1 MPLSDRPDPDAAP
14 DANADAQRIMR
25 QALEVVDRSIV
36 AMAADETRPI
46 PDIRSLRMRRLGDS
60 ELVVF
65 PLILGASTFGWT
77 AGADTSTEI
86 LDAYLEAG
94 GNAIDTADSYSA
106 GRSETVIGAWLRDR
120 RVREGLVISTKIAQS
135 SENPGLSA
143 QSIAKSVDASL
154 QRLGVE
160 HLDLLYFHLDDRSV
174 PLEESLMA
182 ADALVRSG
190 KVRYLAASGFDG
202 DRLMQ
207 ARILAGQLDLPRFLA
222 VQVPYNLLQRDE
234 FEQRLFPVVRA
245 QQLAAVPFS
254 SLASG
259 FLTGKY
265 RGRVKGERGS
275 EAHSRATRAAQF
287 ASKRG
292 FRVLDALEDVAEDH
306 DRSPAAVAL
315 AWLLTKP
322 LVTAPVVSVSRPE
335 QLADLLTAPRLN
347 LTRHQVALLDRVS
360 AG

>member
-1 MPLSDRPDPDAAP
+1 
-14 DANADAQRIMR
+14 
-25 QALEVVDRSIV
+25 
-36 AMAADETRPI
+36 
-46 PDIRSLRMRRLGDS
+46 MRRLGDS
-60 ELVVF
+60 ELAVF

-77 AGADTSTEI
+77 AGADASMAI

-106 GRSETVIGAWLRDR
+106 GRSETVIGTWLRDR
-120 RVREGLVISTKIAQS
+120 GARDRMVLSTKIAQS

-143 QSIAKSVDASL
+143 QSIARSVDASL
-154 QRLGVE
+154 QRLGVDY
-160 HLDLLYFHLDDRSV
+160 LDLLYFHLDDRAV
-174 PLEESLMA
+174 PLEESLTA

-207 ARILAGQLDLPRFLA
+207 ARILAGQLDLPRFVA
-222 VQVPYNLLQRDE
+222 VQVPYNLLQREE

-292 FRVLDALEDVAEDH
+292 FRVLDALEDVAEEH
-306 DRSPAAVAL
+306 DRSLAAVAL

-335 QLADLLTAPRLN
+335 QLADLLTATRLN